1 MRLYRA
7 SKKNKKIKKEMNEL
21 NKKSKNKNGTLNKKR
36 NNEEINHLGYL
47 ISYLLIY
54 NKYQNSFYHYLILFT
69 KNNTFKIII
78 LFFVLKIRVN
88 NIR

>member
-47 ISYLLIY
+47 INTL
-54 NKYQNSFYHYLILFT
+54 NKSLFEFEIEIFGRIFIQLQ
-69 KNNTFKIII
+69 K
-78 LFFVLKIRVN
+78 
-88 NIR
+88 

>member
-54 NKYQNSFYHYLILFT
+54 NKY
-69 KNNTFKIII
+69 
-78 LFFVLKIRVN
+78 
-88 NIR
+88 